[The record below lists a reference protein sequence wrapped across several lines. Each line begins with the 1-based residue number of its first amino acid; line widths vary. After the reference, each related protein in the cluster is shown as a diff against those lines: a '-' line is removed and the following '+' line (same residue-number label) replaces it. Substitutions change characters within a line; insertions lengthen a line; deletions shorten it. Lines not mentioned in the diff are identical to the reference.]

1 MQTKTSKHAKVEQ
14 DYRIFFVFMTVIMIV
29 MTVVSIVE
37 NPALQ
42 QFWPGTLFV
51 ILMSV
56 HTTLHWNVTRI
67 IQKPANKFLFIVGQA
82 VLAFIIIQLSE
93 NIGMVFALYMALI
106 GETIGF
112 LGVNWRGALAIAF
125 YLALSLINFVLFTS
139 IANSIYW
146 LATAIPVVIFVCLYV
161 VLYTRQAEA
170 RERAQALADELS
182 EYVAKVE
189 DLTITNERQRMARE
203 LHDTLSQGLAG
214 LILQLEAADAHLSKK
229 RPERAQEIV
238 QQSMETARSV
248 LGDARNA
255 ISDLRH
261 ESAELEDSLR
271 LEISRFTEATG
282 IPCSFHLDLSQ
293 PIADSVR
300 EIVIRTVAESLTNI
314 ARHAKAS
321 TSSVNVTANENE
333 LTIEVKDNGIGFDPN
348 AIASGHYGLLGMQE
362 RARLNRGR
370 LEVRSEAGKGTQ
382 LILSLPIETK

>member
-1 MQTKTSKHAKVEQ
+1 MQTKTSNRAKVEQ
-14 DYRIFFVFMTVIMIV
+14 DYRLFFVFMTLIMMGMYV
-29 MTVVSIVE
+29 MSLAQ

-42 QFWPGTLFV
+42 KFWPASLFTILLTAHV
-51 ILMSV
+51 IL
-56 HTTLHWNVTRI
+56 HWMVARLIQTPSRKVAYI
-67 IQKPANKFLFIVGQA
+67 IGQG
-82 VLAFIIIQLSE
+82 VLAFFIIQMSG
-93 NIGMVFALYMALI
+93 NIGMIFALYMALI
-106 GETIGF
+106 GESIGI
-112 LGVNWRGALAIAF
+112 LGISRWAALTVLF
-125 YLALSLINFVLFTS
+125 YMALSVFNFGLFADTGSAFFWLLTS
-139 IANSIYW
+139 IPTI
-146 LATAIPVVIFVCLYV
+146 IFVGLYV
-161 VLYTRQAEA
+161 ALYTRQAEA
-170 RERAQALADELS
+170 SERAQALADKLS

-214 LILQLEAADAHLSKK
+214 LILQLEAADAHLSNKH
-229 RPERAQEIV
+229 PERAQEIV

-282 IPCSFHLDLSQ
+282 IPCTFQLDLSQ
-293 PIADSVR
+293 PITDSVR
-300 EIVIRTVAESLTNI
+300 ETVIRAVAESLTNI
-314 ARHAKAS
+314 ARHAKADS
-321 TSSVNVTANENE
+321 ASVNVTANEHE
-333 LTIEVKDNGIGFDPN
+333 LTVEIKDNGIGFDPN
-348 AIASGHYGLLGMQE
+348 AIATGHYGLLGMQE

>member
-1 MQTKTSKHAKVEQ
+1 MQTKLSNHAKVEQ
-14 DYRIFFVFMTVIMIV
+14 DYRLFFVFMTVIMIG
-29 MTVVSIVE
+29 MTVVSIMN

-42 QFWPGTLFV
+42 QSWLGTLFI

-56 HTTLHWNVTRI
+56 HVILHWNVTRI
-67 IQKPANKFLFIVGQA
+67 IQKPANKFWFIIGQA
-82 VLAFIIIQLSE
+82 ILAFIIIQLSG
-93 NIGMVFALYMALI
+93 NVGMVFALYMALI

-112 LGVNWRGALAIAF
+112 LGVNLRGALAIAF
-125 YLALSLINFVLFTS
+125 FLALSLFNFIIFTDITS
-139 IANSIYW
+139 AIYW
-146 LATAIPVVIFVCLYV
+146 LATAIPVVIFVGLYV

-182 EYVAKVE
+182 EYVARVE

-214 LILQLEAADAHLSKK
+214 LILQLEAADAHLSHKH
-229 RPERAQEIV
+229 PERAREIV

-261 ESAELEDSLR
+261 ESGELGDSLR

-282 IPCSFHLDLSQ
+282 IPCIFQLDLSQ
-293 PIADSVR
+293 PIPDSVR
-300 EIVIRTVAESLTNI
+300 ETVIRAVAESLTNV
-314 ARHAKAS
+314 ARHAKANS
-321 TSSVNVTANENE
+321 ASVRVTANENE
-333 LTIEVKDNGIGFDPN
+333 ITVEVTDDGIGFDPN
-348 AIASGHYGLLGMQE
+348 LIASGHYGLLGMQE

-370 LEVRSEAGKGTQ
+370 LEVRSEADKGTQ
-382 LILSLPIETK
+382 LILSLPIQSK

>member
-1 MQTKTSKHAKVEQ
+1 MQTKTSNRAKVEQ
-14 DYRIFFVFMTVIMIV
+14 DYRLFFVFMTLIMMGMYV
-29 MTVVSIVE
+29 MSLAQ

-42 QFWPGTLFV
+42 KFWPASLFTILLTAHV
-51 ILMSV
+51 IL
-56 HTTLHWNVTRI
+56 HWMVARLIQTPSRKVAYI
-67 IQKPANKFLFIVGQA
+67 IGQG
-82 VLAFIIIQLSE
+82 VLAFFIIQMSG
-93 NIGMVFALYMALI
+93 NIGMIFALYMALI
-106 GETIGF
+106 GESIGI
-112 LGVNWRGALAIAF
+112 LGISRWAALTVLF
-125 YLALSLINFVLFTS
+125 YMALSVFNFGLFADTGSAFFWLLTS
-139 IANSIYW
+139 IPTI
-146 LATAIPVVIFVCLYV
+146 IFVGLYV
-161 VLYTRQAEA
+161 ALYTRQAEA

-214 LILQLEAADAHLSKK
+214 LILQLEAADAHLSNKH
-229 RPERAQEIV
+229 PERAQEIV

-282 IPCSFHLDLSQ
+282 IPCTFQLDLSQ
-293 PIADSVR
+293 PITDSVR
-300 EIVIRTVAESLTNI
+300 ETVIRAVAESLTNI
-314 ARHAKAS
+314 ARHAKADS
-321 TSSVNVTANENE
+321 ASVNVTANEHE
-333 LTIEVKDNGIGFDPN
+333 LTVEIKDNGIGFDPN
-348 AIASGHYGLLGMQE
+348 AIATGHYGLLGMQE